1 MPTSTLG
8 DGVLTDGT
16 KKIKA
21 IILIGGPCKGT
32 RFRPLS
38 LELPKPLFP
47 IGGFPVIYHHIEAF
61 SKLPGL
67 CEIILLGF
75 YQPHESLN
83 QLITNAQ
90 REFKVTV
97 RYLQEFTSLGTAGGI
112 YQFRDQLL
120 SGSPD
125 LLFVMNGD
133 ICCDLPLED
142 MLEFHSRLGSGDR
155 FVIMGTEA
163 TRQQSMKFG
172 CIVENP
178 DTHEVLHYVEKPTTF
193 VSTTINCGIYLFT
206 PGIFKFIRIAFLEH
220 QNQRTYELR
229 AQCREIIHLE
239 REICQP
245 LAGSGTLFVYHTTRF
260 WSQIKFAGAVIYA
273 NRHVLSLFER
283 THPHRL
289 ARMTVPSS
297 TGLQYLTGNTRL
309 PTLAMNGDCVLE
321 NVGPIIIGHVFI
333 HPTASIDRTAVL
345 GPNVSIGERA
355 VIRGG
360 VRLRDCIVL
369 RDAEIRAH
377 ACCLN
382 SVIGWNTIIGEWARV
397 EGTPNDPNPNKPFTK
412 LDVLPVFNAKGQL
425 NPSITVIG
433 SNVEVPPEVIVLNCI
448 VLPHKELS
456 HSSKNQIIL

>member
-1 MPTSTLG
+1 MEN
-8 DGVLTDGT
+8 DDVVLTDSS

-47 IGGFPVIYHHIEAF
+47 IAGFPVVYHHIEAF

-67 CEIILLGF
+67 REIILLGF
-75 YQPHESLN
+75 YQPNEALN
-83 QLITNAQ
+83 QLISNAQ
-90 REFKVTV
+90 HEFKVSV

-133 ICCDLPLED
+133 VCCDLPLEE
-142 MLEFHSRLGSGDR
+142 MLEFHKCLGTGDR
-155 FVIMGTEA
+155 FVIMATDA

-172 CIVENP
+172 CIVEDP
-178 DTHEVLHYVEKPTTF
+178 ITHEVMHYVEKPATF

-220 QNQRTYELR
+220 QNQLNYDLR
-229 AQCREIIHLE
+229 PSCKESIHLE

-245 LAGSGTLFVYHTTRF
+245 LAGSGTLFVYHTNRF

-273 NRHVLSLFER
+273 NRHILSLYER

-289 ARMTVPSS
+289 AKMTLSS
-297 TGLQYLTGNTRL
+297 SADLQILDNNPDSSSL
-309 PTLAMNGDCVLE
+309 IVMNGGDCRPTTC
-321 NVGPIIIGHVFI
+321 GPVIIGHVFI
-333 HPTASIDRTAVL
+333 HPTATIDRTAVI

-355 VIRGG
+355 VIKAG
-360 VRLRDCIVL
+360 VRLRECIVL

-382 SVIGWNTIIGEWARV
+382 AVIGWNTVIGEWARV
-397 EGTPNDPNPNKPFTK
+397 EGTPNDPNPNKQFTK
-412 LDVLPVFNAKGQL
+412 LDVLPVFNSKGQL

-456 HSSKNQIIL
+456 HSARNQIIL

>member
-1 MPTSTLG
+1 MPASAYNG
-8 DGVLTDGT
+8 DGMAENGRRT
-16 KKIKA
+16 KA
-21 IILIGGPCKGT
+21 IILIGGPGKGT

-47 IGGFPVIYHHIEAF
+47 VGGFPVIYHHIEAF
-61 SKLPGL
+61 SKIPGL
-67 CEIILLGF
+67 FEILLLGF
-75 YQPHESLN
+75 YQPSEYLTQVIAS
-83 QLITNAQ
+83 AQ

-97 RYLQEFTSLGTAGGI
+97 RYLQEFTALGTAGGI

-133 ICCDLPLED
+133 ICCDLPLEE
-142 MLEFHSRLGSGDR
+142 MLEFHKTLGSGDR
-155 FVIMGTEA
+155 FVIMVTEA
-163 TRQQSMKFG
+163 TREQSMKFG

-178 DTHEVLHYVEKPTTF
+178 ETHEVLHYAEKPATF

-220 QNQRTYELR
+220 QNQVSYELR
-229 AQCREIIHLE
+229 PQCKEIIHLE

-245 LAGSGTLFVYHTTRF
+245 LAGTGTLFVYHTTRF

-273 NRHVLSLFER
+273 NRHVLSLYER

-289 ARMTVPSS
+289 ARMSLPSS
-297 TGLQYLTGNTRL
+297 TGLQFLTTDNSQSIT
-309 PTLAMNGDCVLE
+309 MNGDSSGE
-321 NVGPIIIGHVFI
+321 TRGPIIIGHVFI
-333 HPTASIDRTAVL
+333 HPTAQVDKTAVL
-345 GPNVSIGERA
+345 GPNVSVGERA

-369 RDAEIRAH
+369 RDAEIREH

-382 SVIGWNTIIGEWARV
+382 AVIGWNTIIGKWARV

-433 SNVEVPPEVIVLNCI
+433 SNVEVPAEIIVLNCI
-448 VLPHKELS
+448 VLPHKELA

>member
-1 MPTSTLG
+1 MVFV
-8 DGVLTDGT
+8 DGSSKDGE

-38 LELPKPLFP
+38 LDLPKPLFP

-61 SKLPGL
+61 VKLSGL
-67 CEIILLGF
+67 QEIILLGF
-75 YQPHESLN
+75 YQPSDALT
-83 QLITNAQ
+83 QLINSAQ
-90 REFKVTV
+90 REFGVTI
-97 RYLQEFTSLGTAGGI
+97 RYLQEFTALGTAGGI

-133 ICCDLPLED
+133 ICCDLPLEE
-142 MLEFHSRLGSGDR
+142 MLEFHKSLGPGDR
-155 FVIMGTEA
+155 FVLMATEA
-163 TRQQSMKFG
+163 TRQQSLKFG

-178 DTHEVLHYVEKPTTF
+178 ETHEVLHYAEKPTTF

-220 QNQRTYELR
+220 QNQISHELR
-229 AQCREIIHLE
+229 TSCKEIIHLE

-273 NRHVLSLFER
+273 NRHVLSMYER
-283 THPHRL
+283 IHPHRL
-289 ARMTVPSS
+289 ARMSVPSCA
-297 TGLQYLTGNTRL
+297 GLQFLTNSNQL
-309 PTLAMNGDCVLE
+309 SPIAMNGDCSPNTVT
-321 NVGPIIIGHVFI
+321 GPIIVGHVFI
-333 HPTASIDRTAVL
+333 HPTATIDPSAVL
-345 GPNVSIGERA
+345 GPNVSVGERA

-369 RDAEIRAH
+369 RDAEIREH

-382 SVIGWNTIIGEWARV
+382 AVIGWNTIIGKWARV
-397 EGTPNDPNPNKPFTK
+397 EGTPNDPNPNKPFSK
-412 LDVLPVFNAKGQL
+412 LEVLPVFNAKGQL

-433 SNVEVPPEVIVLNCI
+433 SNVEVPAEIIVLNCI
-448 VLPHKELS
+448 VLPHKELA

>member
-1 MPTSTLG
+1 MEN
-8 DGVLTDGT
+8 DEVVLTDST

-47 IGGFPVIYHHIEAF
+47 IAGFPVVYHHIEAF

-67 CEIILLGF
+67 REIILLGF
-75 YQPHESLN
+75 YQPNEALN
-83 QLITNAQ
+83 QLISNAQ
-90 REFKVTV
+90 HEFKVSV

-133 ICCDLPLED
+133 VCCDLPLEE
-142 MLEFHSRLGSGDR
+142 MLEFHKCLGTGDR
-155 FVIMGTEA
+155 FLIMATDA

-172 CIVENP
+172 CIVEDPN
-178 DTHEVLHYVEKPTTF
+178 THEVMHYVEKPATF
-193 VSTTINCGIYLFT
+193 VSTTINCGLYLFT

-220 QNQRTYELR
+220 QNQLNYDLR
-229 AQCREIIHLE
+229 PSCKETIHLE

-245 LAGSGTLFVYHTTRF
+245 LAGSGTLFVYHTNRF

-273 NRHVLSLFER
+273 NRHILSLYER

-289 ARMTVPSS
+289 AKMTIPSS
-297 TGLQYLTGNTRL
+297 SNLQMLDDPINSSL
-309 PTLAMNGDCVLE
+309 VVMNGDCQPSIC
-321 NVGPIIIGHVFI
+321 GPIIIGHVFI
-333 HPTASIDRTAVL
+333 HPTASIDRTAVI

-355 VIRGG
+355 VIQAG
-360 VRLRDCIVL
+360 VRLRECIVL
-369 RDAEIRAH
+369 RDVEIRAH

-382 SVIGWNTIIGEWARV
+382 AVIGWNTVIGEWARV
-397 EGTPNDPNPNKPFTK
+397 EGTPNDPNPNKQFTK
-412 LDVLPVFNAKGQL
+412 LEVLPVFNVKGQL

-433 SNVEVPPEVIVLNCI
+433 SNVEIPPEVIVLNCI

-456 HSSKNQIIL
+456 QSARNQIIL